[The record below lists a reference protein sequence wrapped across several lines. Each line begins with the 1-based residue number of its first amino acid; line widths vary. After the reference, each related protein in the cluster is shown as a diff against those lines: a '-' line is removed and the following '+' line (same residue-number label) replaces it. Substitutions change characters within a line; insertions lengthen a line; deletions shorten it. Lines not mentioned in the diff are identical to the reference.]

1 MLLNTKKVGALL
13 RCFAREPKFLASTLE
28 VTLASIEKMLSVKVS
43 GMPFISRIEV
53 LVPRDESYVEHDFG
67 GTAASLRQ
75 AIASRSWKNV
85 FVTEVKHGDIFVGL
99 LNYGMAKL
107 LRGGCDYGVVLSKE
121 AESYFSVEA
130 AEDFIRAAESG
141 ALVAGLAIN
150 ELTESIMQGRIANT
164 FSMWHIMSLIQV
176 GCFDLRNAKQ
186 KKETPITCRAEAWD
200 AQKGHW
206 QYDLAGVEEIIP
218 LIRLMRTFVEQP
230 CIAPILPRGDGIK
243 VWKAPEPQVDP
254 EGYTRHVN
262 KLGTKFVR
270 QSHFADQEN
279 ADLSFLQGGV
289 MEAYRN
295 VDYIK

>member
-43 GMPFISRIEV
+43 GMPFVSRIEV

-75 AIASRSWKNV
+75 AIASRGWRNV
-85 FVTEVKHGDIFVGL
+85 FVSEVKYGDIFVGL

-121 AESYFSVEA
+121 AESYFTLEA
-130 AEDFIRAAESG
+130 AEDFIKAAESG

-164 FSMWHIMSLIQV
+164 FSMWHIMSLVQV
-176 GCFDLRNAKQ
+176 GSFDLRNAKQ
-186 KKETPITCRAEAWD
+186 KKETPITFRAEAWD

-206 QYDLAGVEEIIP
+206 NYDLAGVEEIIP

-230 CIAPILPRGDGIK
+230 CIAPILPRGNGVRI
-243 VWKAPEPQVDP
+243 WKAPDPQLDP
-254 EGYTRHVN
+254 EGFTRHVN

-270 QSHFADQEN
+270 QSHFADQEK

-289 MEAYRN
+289 IEAYRHP
-295 VDYIK
+295 DYIK